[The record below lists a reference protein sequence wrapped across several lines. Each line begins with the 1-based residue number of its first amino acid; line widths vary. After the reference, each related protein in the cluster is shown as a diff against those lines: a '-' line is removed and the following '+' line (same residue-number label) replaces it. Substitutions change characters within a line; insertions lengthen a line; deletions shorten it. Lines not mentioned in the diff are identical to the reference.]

1 VVNVATGLEQI
12 RKNCYARNVQSEEK
26 TMTEIPYRKAVGE
39 FNILVDKQLEIFNL
53 YGLGVFI
60 PAIGLEITKAAMK
73 LHRELSKV
81 DKEIK

>member
-1 VVNVATGLEQI
+1 
-12 RKNCYARNVQSEEK
+12 
-26 TMTEIPYRKAVGE
+26 MTEIPYRKAIGE
-39 FNILVDKQLEIFNL
+39 FNTLIDKQLKIFDL

-81 DKEIK
+81 DKIGENLPEKPPIDSKTPS

>member
-1 VVNVATGLEQI
+1 
-12 RKNCYARNVQSEEK
+12 
-26 TMTEIPYRKAVGE
+26 MTEIPYRKAVGE

-81 DKEIK
+81 DKENFPEKTK